1 MMSNAEKQMIA
12 VFKEFV
18 EAALMTHNKQRAL
31 ALVADDVIGIGMGA
45 QGVVSCKADVSRI
58 ISEERQAEDT
68 SATELAYDGIQVRC
82 YEERYGTICGVL
94 KLKIKDTQKTVVSAL
109 GQIMNMRKVGE
120 QWKICAL
127 QATPLFEQ
135 IEELEAYPIKFAENV
150 LEAYHQQEQIAKNAY
165 ANSVAI
171 YLVNYTKGIF
181 ENTILKNDKVI
192 PVEKGELYENVILGQ
207 AQKHL
212 KKEERYQ
219 FISKFS
225 LGNVLSAY
233 RHGETELSMDYEIT
247 VSDKKSVWMRA
258 ITKLHMVK
266 SDESL
271 MGYLYVIDIDKEKK
285 HELELKS
292 KLEFDTMTGL
302 YNKKSTE
309 LKISQQ
315 LEAAYAGNIS
325 CFFMIDLDYFKEIN
339 DTYGHLEG
347 DRVIIKTAEGIKALL
362 RENDIAGRIGGDEF
376 CIYFQGYITYEEAI
390 NKAEEL
396 CEHVRKLIPSID
408 NATSCSIGIA
418 FCTGSKLC
426 FDEIYQNADQALY
439 QQKRNGKD
447 GYTVYSASILI

>member
-1 MMSNAEKQMIA
+1 MMSNAEKQIIA

-18 EAALMTHNKQRAL
+18 EAGLVAHDKQSAL

-45 QGVVSCKADVSRI
+45 QGLVSCREDVSRI
-58 ISEERQAEDT
+58 IGEKKPVEDT
-68 SATELAYDGIQVRC
+68 GVTELSYHNIQVRC
-82 YEERYGTICGVL
+82 YEERYGTICAII
-94 KLKIKDTQKTVVSAL
+94 KLKTKDAQKNLVSTL

-120 QWKICAL
+120 EWKICAL

-135 IEELEAYPIKFAENV
+135 IDELEAYPIKFAENV
-150 LEAYHQQEQIAKNAY
+150 LEAYRQQEQIAQNAY

-171 YLVNYTKGIF
+171 YRVNYTKGIF
-181 ENTILKNDKVI
+181 ENAVLKNDTVI
-192 PVEKGELYENVILGQ
+192 PIEKGESYDKVILGQ
-207 AQKHL
+207 ARKYL
-212 KKEERYQ
+212 KKEAWHQ

-233 RHGETELSMDYEIT
+233 QNGKTELSMDYEMI
-247 VSDKKSVWMRA
+247 VSDKKTVWMRT
-258 ITKLHMVK
+258 IIKLHMVK
-266 SDESL
+266 LNKSL

-285 HELELKS
+285 RELDLKS

-315 LEAAYAGNIS
+315 LEAAYTDAIS
-325 CFFMIDLDYFKEIN
+325 CFFMIDLDSFKDIN

-347 DRVIIKTAEGIKALL
+347 DRVIKKTAEGIITLL

-376 CIYFQGYITYEEAI
+376 CIYFQGNITYAEAI
-390 NKAEEL
+390 NKAEML
-396 CEHVRKLIPSID
+396 CEHVRKLIPSTN

-418 FCTGSKLC
+418 FCSGSELC

-439 QQKRNGKD
+439 QQKRKGKD
-447 GYTVYSASILI
+447 GYTVYS